1 MSDSTTWQ
9 NELLIPC
16 AENSAATETGGDTQ
30 TADCRLIKLVLAG
43 DETAFEEMFE
53 KYKRLVAAIAARY
66 FSRPEQIE
74 EVIQISFARVYFE
87 LENFRGEHDF
97 SLVSW
102 LGKITTNICLDILK
116 KQQRKPENLLCELS
130 ETEKETLLA
139 DLKSDGKTEENLIE
153 RDLAEKLLAHLP
165 TADRALLQMLYAEE
179 MSVKQISEIT
189 GWSISK
195 IKVRAFRARKSLR
208 KVLRKFL

>member
-1 MSDSTTWQ
+1 MSDSTIWQ
-9 NELLIPC
+9 NELLIPRI
-16 AENSAATETGGDTQ
+16 ENSAAAFTDGTQ
-30 TADCRLIKLVLAG
+30 RADYQLIKLVLAG
-43 DETAFEEMFE
+43 DEIAFEQMFD
-53 KYKRLVAAIAARY
+53 KYKRLVAVIAARY

-87 LENFRGEHDF
+87 LKNFRGEYNF
-97 SLVSW
+97 SLASW

-116 KQQRKPENLLCELS
+116 KQRRKPENLWCELS

-139 DLKSDGKTEENLIE
+139 DLKSSSETEENLIG

-165 TADRALLQMLYAEE
+165 NADRALLQMLYAEE
-179 MSVKQISEIT
+179 MSVNQVSEIT

-195 IKVRAFRARKSLR
+195 IKVRAYRARKSLR

>member
-16 AENSAATETGGDTQ
+16 AENSAAEAGGDTQ

-43 DETAFEEMFE
+43 DEIAFEQMFE
-53 KYKRLVAAIAARY
+53 NYKRLVAAIAARY

-87 LENFRGEHDF
+87 LKNFRGDYDF
-97 SLVSW
+97 SLASW

-130 ETEKETLLA
+130 ETEKETLFA
-139 DLKSDGKTEENLIE
+139 DLRSGNETEENLIE

-165 TADRALLQMLYAEE
+165 NADRALLQMLYAEE